1 MVGQKI
7 EGGNV
12 WFLGENSLVVS
23 SLTRQQLL
31 SNKKPIVFES
41 WNQEIRALMAIE
53 DSGQFTHEKTKEKRT
68 YFSIKLVN
76 ELMDISANGILH
88 F

>member
-1 MVGQKI
+1 
-7 EGGNV
+7 
-12 WFLGENSLVVS
+12 
-23 SLTRQQLL
+23 
-31 SNKKPIVFES
+31 
-41 WNQEIRALMAIE
+41 MAIE